1 MTTDAQAVADFRA
14 IAVVLGGGL
23 RENGRP
29 TASTLARA
37 NAAAELALG
46 RADLAIIVSGSH
58 GDGPKPARTEAQY
71 MADRL
76 VECGVASS
84 RIFLE
89 DESRDTITNAAFV
102 AERYLAGLEPRPLLI
117 VTSPFHLE
125 RALATFALVLGPAW
139 PLEGIASAPGTKEAE
154 RAATE
159 ALYLDSTRALL
170 AGIAPGDIPRIAERA
185 RATLPERVGDAPR
198 GGR

>member
-1 MTTDAQAVADFRA
+1 MTTDTQRPADFRRV
-14 IAVVLGGGL
+14 AVVLGGGL

-37 NAAAELALG
+37 DAAAELALG
-46 RADLAIIVSGSH
+46 RDDLAIIVSGSH
-58 GDGPKPARTEAQY
+58 GDGPKPPRTEAEL

-76 VECGVASS
+76 VERGVTRA

-89 DESRDTITNAAFV
+89 DESRDTVTNAAFV

-117 VTSPFHLE
+117 VTSPFHLA

-139 PLEGIASAPGTKEAE
+139 PLEGIPSAPGAKAAE

-159 ALYLDSTRALL
+159 AMYLERTRALL
-170 AGIAPGDIPRIAERA
+170 AGLTPGDIPRIARRA
-185 RATLPERVGDAPR
+185 RATLPERVREAPR
-198 GGR
+198 QGH